1 MKVTL
6 MPEVEGRAEAH
17 SGIAQGIADHLLDR
31 VTATLSIQHD
41 HSQAGSA
48 ADGELDPEA
57 TGTVQMPGFRHGCE
71 PSAPSS
77 IPGQHRGGDQ
87 SVRHGRHSP
96 GARQAAHAIHRIRH
110 SGPSASFLYGF
121 GSFEMRF
128 AGNGSRSRARPVGLA
143 ASILV

>member
-31 VTATLSIQHD
+31 VTATLSI
-41 HSQAGSA
+41 SMTIAKPGLA

-57 TGTVQMPGFRHGCE
+57 TGTVECRASVMVASHRLPVPFRV
-71 PSAPSS
+71 S
-77 IPGQHRGGDQ
+77 IEEAISQCGMADI
-87 SVRHGRHSP
+87 VE